1 MTTIEKKKEHLKVF
15 QDHIKTS
22 KAKFDTTEKF
32 EFQRRETAYYAARY
46 SKKILY
52 GSRAEAEKNLIKLTN
67 SQNILSVVILIG
79 FGIAA
84 SFLSLPILLFLVVGS
99 IVSFIYQTDQLNQAR
114 IMHMDTLHQIL
125 FYEGET
131 KKALRK
137 SHLRYEQE
145 AYDIET
151 DEDFR
156 KLLDAEEIILIQD
169 LYKAE
174 VQVAI
179 INEMAE

>member
-1 MTTIEKKKEHLKVF
+1 MKKDQLKAF
-15 QDHIKTS
+15 QDHIKAS
-22 KAKFDTTEKF
+22 RAKFDTTEKF
-32 EFQRRETAYYAARY
+32 EFQRRESTYYAARY

-52 GSRAEAEKNLIKLTN
+52 GSRAEAEKDLIKLSNT
-67 SQNILSVVILIG
+67 QNILNGLILLG
-79 FGIAA
+79 FGIATF
-84 SFLSLPILLFLVVGS
+84 FLPIPILLFIAVGS
-99 IVSFIYQTDQLNQAR
+99 MVGYIYLLIQINQVQTAYLA
-114 IMHMDTLHQIL
+114 TLHQIM

-131 KKALRK
+131 KKALRRG
-137 SHLRYEQE
+137 HLRYEQE
-145 AYDIET
+145 AYDIEI

-156 KLLDAEEIILIQD
+156 KSLDAEEIILIQD